1 MKKIIEDLNWRYA
14 TKEFNETK
22 TISTDDLEAIIESF
36 RLSASSFGLQPW
48 KLFVVK
54 DADKKQALLEHS
66 WYQKQ
71 VIQSQYHLVFAINT
85 ANSETLVQDFIQ
97 DTADTREVSLDSLEE
112 YKQMMLWF
120 FGRMSDD
127 EKAIWASKQVYI
139 ALGNVMTIL
148 ANMRIDSCAMEGIN
162 PQKYDEILWLT
173 DKWFS
178 TVVALSI
185 GYRSDTDKYTSLKKV
200 RFSTE
205 KISEII

>member
-112 YKQMMLWF
+112 YKQMML
-120 FGRMSDD
+120 
-127 EKAIWASKQVYI
+127 
-139 ALGNVMTIL
+139 
-148 ANMRIDSCAMEGIN
+148 
-162 PQKYDEILWLT
+162 
-173 DKWFS
+173 
-178 TVVALSI
+178 
-185 GYRSDTDKYTSLKKV
+185 
-200 RFSTE
+200 
-205 KISEII
+205 